1 MKKRRDGPSNSN
13 KRVRE
18 MPEKL
23 VTIATFDNPF
33 KAHLVKSRLESS
45 GIKCF
50 LSDEF
55 VVTVNRLYSNA
66 VGGVKLQVKE
76 SDLERAIELLNMEPI
91 EPEALDRVLEGDT
104 TQPRCPRC
112 NSANVHY
119 ERYSR
124 RFIYLSWLLLG
135 VPLLLFKRKWRCDEC
150 GYQWRI

>member
-1 MKKRRDGPSNSN
+1 
-13 KRVRE
+13 
-18 MPEKL
+18 MPERL

-45 GIKCF
+45 GIECF

-55 VVTVNRLYSNA
+55 VVTVNWLYSNA
-66 VGGVKLQVKE
+66 VGGVKLQVRE
-76 SDLERAIELLNMEPI
+76 SDLERASEILNMEPV
-91 EPEALDRVLEGDT
+91 ETEALDQELGEDIM
-104 TQPRCPRC
+104 QPRCPRC
-112 NSANVHY
+112 NSVNVHY

-150 GYQWRI
+150 GYQWRM